1 MLISQK
7 LTGLPLNPCHFRKYC
22 LTKRGYSYLICHI
35 SVLEGACCSICLR
48 LVLAVGAQMPATAP
62 QLPGQ
67 EKNGMVLQLGAWPAI
82 ILLLS
87 TVTQGDVS
95 NLQRITQL
103 ADLLSWLLI
112 ALTYFFDYLS
122 ICPQARQSAWIFNLG
137 LPIPP
142 RPCSRPVPTL
152 EDSHVQNFISSRL
165 PPLFFAAEK

>member
-1 MLISQK
+1 
-7 LTGLPLNPCHFRKYC
+7 
-22 LTKRGYSYLICHI
+22 
-35 SVLEGACCSICLR
+35 
-48 LVLAVGAQMPATAP
+48 MPATAP

-122 ICPQARQSAWIFNLG
+122 ICPQARQSA
-137 LPIPP
+137 
-142 RPCSRPVPTL
+142 
-152 EDSHVQNFISSRL
+152 
-165 PPLFFAAEK
+165 